1 MTSTQEPVSKVDED
15 SVRLTIDGKEV
26 VAKKGE
32 LLITAAQKAGVF
44 IPRFCYHDRLKP
56 VGMCRMCLVE
66 IEGVRGLP
74 PACTTPVAEGM
85 EVRFKENNVEKAQ
98 DGIIEFLL
106 INHPLD
112 CPVCDR
118 GGECPLQDQTL
129 SFGPGESRFVEEKR
143 HWEKPI
149 EISDHVLL
157 DRERCIQCSRCT
169 RFADDVAGDPLI
181 TFVERGGHTE
191 VNTFPGDPFASHF
204 SGNIVQICPVGALTA
219 KPYRFNSR
227 PWDLTSTETTCT
239 KCSVGCKGVAQT
251 SRNEMVRFLGVDSEP
266 VNQGWLCD
274 KGRYGFDFMD
284 SENRIRKPFIKT
296 SDEKREVN
304 LNEAIDLV
312 AAKITEAIEQHG
324 PESICVLGGAHG
336 TNEDAYLIAK
346 LAKGVIGTD
355 LVQAQVKN
363 SLPADLVLSSK
374 RARIDDLDDA
384 KAVIV
389 LGADIKDSLPVLFL
403 RLRKAVTE
411 NATPLIEAN
420 SFHTSTID
428 LSSEKIDL
436 VPGDEINSK
445 KAILEALDNISKIDK
460 KSNNKIVLIAG
471 DLSPAQNNAS
481 YTELVQSLLENEE
494 VYLLPSVSTSNVL
507 GAWEMGL
514 APGLLPGRVAINS
527 VNEFADW
534 QKVSS
539 ELTRHSDE
547 NSIDMTSMLKNMSEG
562 KIKVALL
569 FGANPVG
576 HFGDIE
582 FAQTALEACE
592 TVIAI
597 DCFENESSKY
607 ADVFIPSTVAN
618 EKDGTVTNIE
628 GRVQRVSQ
636 VVAPQGNVYDDWKI
650 ADLIAQR
657 LGGQSDF
664 ETVDDVTNAIA
675 RTATSFAHLTTG
687 VLSRARDGAIVPV
700 DENKDALATSIAPL
714 VDTPSWEP
722 IVSRAASTEDP
733 LIELDREE
741 HHPSANILFPDIIT
755 QPFSRPNPH
764 SQHLNQYALR
774 LIFVDSYR
782 SEGTLESESKA
793 LSNVSNPN
801 ADMVRIHPKDIESIS
816 VKEDN
821 LITLRNDSGSVQV
834 RVIPDKF
841 VVRGTIVASDDASHP
856 LRKLVNVDEMVTDL
870 KLEAI

>member
-1 MTSTQEPVSKVDED
+1 MTSTQDPVNKIDDDTVT
-15 SVRLTIDGKEV
+15 LTIDGKEV

-32 LLITAAQKAGVF
+32 LLISAAQKAGVF

-98 DGIIEFLL
+98 DGVLEFLL

-219 KPYRFNSR
+219 KPYRFNAR

-239 KCSVGCKGVAQT
+239 KCSVGCKGVAQS

-266 VNQGWLCD
+266 TNQGWLCD

-284 SENRIRKPFIKT
+284 SENRIRSPFVKEGE
-296 SDEKREVN
+296 EKRNVN
-304 LNEAIDLV
+304 LNEAIDFAV
-312 AAKITEAIEQHG
+312 SKISEAISQHG
-324 PESICVLGGAHG
+324 PDSVCVLGGAHG
-336 TNEDAYLIAK
+336 TNEDAFSIAK

-355 LVQAQVKN
+355 QVQAQVKN
-363 SLPADLVLSSK
+363 SLPADVVLSAK
-374 RARIDDLDDA
+374 RARIGDIDNA
-384 KAVIV
+384 KAIIV
-389 LGADIKDSLPVLFL
+389 LGADIKDTLPVLFL
-403 RLRKAVTE
+403 RVRKAVKE
-411 NATPLIEAN
+411 NSIPLIEAS
-420 SFHTSTID
+420 SFHTSTKSLSEIQID
-428 LSSEKIDL
+428 LI
-436 VPGDEINSK
+436 PGDETSSK
-445 KAILEALDNISKIDK
+445 KAIFETIDSIEK
-460 KSNNKIVLIAG
+460 SERKSNNKIVLIAG
-471 DLSPAQNNAS
+471 EISPAQNSAS
-481 YTELVQSLLENEE
+481 YVELVQNILELQD
-494 VYLLPSVSTSNVL
+494 VYLLPSISTSNML

-514 APGLLPGRVAINS
+514 APGLLPGRVARNS
-527 VNEFADW
+527 VNEFYDW
-534 QKVSS
+534 RAISSINSSDRSENVIETS
-539 ELTRHSDE
+539 ELLS
-547 NSIDMTSMLKNMSEG
+547 NIVEG
-562 KIKVALL
+562 KTKVLL
-569 FGANPVG
+569 MFGANPVS

-582 FAQTALEACE
+582 LAKSALELCE

-607 ADVFIPSTVAN
+607 ADVFIPSTVVN

-650 ADLIAQR
+650 ATLMAER
-657 LGGQSDF
+657 LGVDSNF
-664 ETVDDVTNAIA
+664 ETVDDVTNAIS
-675 RTATSFAHLTTG
+675 RTANSFAHLTTG

-700 DENKDALATSIAPL
+700 DENKDALVSSIAPL

-722 IVSRAASTEDP
+722 IVSRASSDEDP
-733 LIELDREE
+733 LAELIREE
-741 HHPSANILFPDIIT
+741 HHPSANVTFPDRIVG
-755 QPFSRPNPH
+755 PFERAAAH
-764 SQHLNQYALR
+764 SKHLDKYALR
-774 LIFVDSYR
+774 LIFIDSFH
-782 SEGTLESESKA
+782 SDGTLDSESKA
-793 LSNVSNPN
+793 LSGSSQAHPT
-801 ADMVRIHPKDIESIS
+801 MVRVHPKDVESIS
-816 VKEDN
+816 IRDEN
-821 LITLRNDSGSVQV
+821 LVTFKNEAGSVDV
-834 RVIPDKF
+834 RVIPDKT
-841 VVRGTIVASDDASHP
+841 VSRGTVVASTSAKNL
-856 LRKLVNVDEMVTDL
+856 LRKLVKANEVVTDL
-870 KLEAI
+870 KVEAK